1 MARGSHV
8 QGSGA
13 SAIAKGTLGCPGG
26 AGTTRPRRQRVAD
39 REVVDAYSPE
49 WAEAFKAEINK
60 SPVYKQAAAGWE
72 GTVGLVVLA
81 EPDKNF
87 PEDRG
92 VFLDL
97 WHGEARDVRVGT
109 REDAQQ
115 AKFVITGAYS
125 RWKQVATKELDA
137 TKGIMLGRL
146 KLKGDFPTIVRYTK
160 ASQELTNC
168 TTRVPVRW
176 PDEA

>member
-1 MARGSHV
+1 MADTD
-8 QGSGA
+8 A
-13 SAIAKGTLGCPGG
+13 
-26 AGTTRPRRQRVAD
+26 
-39 REVVDAYSPE
+39 VDAYSPE
-49 WAEAFKAEINK
+49 WAEAFKTEINK
-60 SPVYKQAAAGWE
+60 SPVYRQ
-72 GTVGLVVLA
+72 LA

-125 RWKQVATKELDA
+125 RWKQVAQKELDA

-168 TTRVPVRW
+168 TTRVPVKW
-176 PDEA
+176 PDEGLTG

>member
-1 MARGSHV
+1 
-8 QGSGA
+8 
-13 SAIAKGTLGCPGG
+13 
-26 AGTTRPRRQRVAD
+26 VAD
-39 REVVDAYSPE
+39 AEVVDAYSPE
-49 WAEAFKAEINK
+49 WAEAFKAEINR

-81 EPDKNF
+81 
-87 PEDRG
+87 DRG

-125 RWKQVATKELDA
+125 RWKQVAQKELDA

>member
-1 MARGSHV
+1 
-8 QGSGA
+8 
-13 SAIAKGTLGCPGG
+13 
-26 AGTTRPRRQRVAD
+26 VAD
-39 REVVDAYSPE
+39 TEVVDAYSPE

-109 REDAQQ
+109 REDAEGTRRHQGNHARPAEAERRLPDHRSLYQ
-115 AKFVITGAYS
+115 GLAGADQLHDS
-125 RWKQVATKELDA
+125 GAGPVA
-137 TKGIMLGRL
+137 GR
-146 KLKGDFPTIVRYTK
+146 GV
-160 ASQELTNC
+160 SG
-168 TTRVPVRW
+168 
-176 PDEA
+176 

>member
-1 MARGSHV
+1 MAD
-8 QGSGA
+8 
-13 SAIAKGTLGCPGG
+13 
-26 AGTTRPRRQRVAD
+26 AD
-39 REVVDAYSPE
+39 AVYDAYSPE
-49 WAEAFKAEINK
+49 WAAAFMAEINK
-60 SPVYKQAAAGWE
+60 SSKYRQAAAGWE

-87 PEDRG
+87 PDDLG

-109 REDAQQ
+109 PEDAQQ

-125 RWKQVATKELDA
+125 RWKQVAQKELDA

-146 KLKGDFPTIVRYTK
+146 KLRGDFPTIVRYMK
-160 ASQELTNC
+160 ASQELTEC

>member
-1 MARGSHV
+1 
-8 QGSGA
+8 
-13 SAIAKGTLGCPGG
+13 
-26 AGTTRPRRQRVAD
+26 VAETD
-39 REVVDAYSPE
+39 VVVYDAYSPE
-49 WAEAFKAEINK
+49 WAQAFKAEINRSTK
-60 SPVYKQAAAGWE
+60 YKQAAAGWE

-97 WHGEARDVRVGT
+97 WHGDARDVRVVT
-109 REDAQQ
+109 REEAQQ

-125 RWKQVATKELDA
+125 RWKQVAQKELDA

-146 KLKGDFPTIVRYTK
+146 KLRGDFPTIVRYTK
-160 ASQELTNC
+160 ASQELTEC
-168 TTRVPVRW
+168 TTRVHVRW
-176 PDEA
+176 PDET

>member
-1 MARGSHV
+1 M
-8 QGSGA
+8 
-13 SAIAKGTLGCPGG
+13 
-26 AGTTRPRRQRVAD
+26 
-39 REVVDAYSPE
+39 
-49 WAEAFKAEINK
+49 
-60 SPVYKQAAAGWE
+60 YKQAAAGWE
-72 GTVGLVVLA
+72 GTVGSGRPRRARQEL
-81 EPDKNF
+81 PRG
-87 PEDRG
+87 PG

-125 RWKQVATKELDA
+125 RWKQVAQKELDA

-168 TTRVPVRW
+168 TTRVPVALAGRGLTG
-176 PDEA
+176 